1 MSFICI
7 ILMFMIDW
15 IMALI
20 TLTIIA
26 ILYAFVVYRKPGT
39 GNTRNSRARPVA

>member
-1 MSFICI
+1 MTFICI

-20 TLTIIA
+20 TMSVIA
-26 ILYAFVVYRKPGT
+26 ILYAFVVYRKPGI
-39 GNTRNSRARPVA
+39 GNTRNAQDRPVA